1 MSNIIALAYSG
12 GLDTSFCI
20 PWLREK
26 YGAEVHAVMID
37 CYGIGPEEEEV
48 IRERAIAMGAR
59 AFTLIDGF
67 PALYKKIITNLIRG
81 NVLRDRT
88 YPLSVGAERFIQ
100 AEGVVKYAKSI
111 GTRRIAHGSTGAGND
126 QVRFDV
132 AVRTLLPDAEI
143 ITPIRDEGLTRA
155 QTTAWLREKG
165 FEVAEKTTSYSIN
178 SGIWGTTIGGRE
190 TTTSDQALPFEAFPE
205 LKAPHDY
212 DDKPEDIT
220 IGFGHG
226 LPVSVNGIALEP
238 RYLLDELHDFG
249 VRHGIGRGMHLGDT
263 ILGIKGRIGFE
274 APVATLI
281 YTAHRELEKLVLSKW
296 QRHVKDT
303 LADTYGMLLHEAQY
317 YDPVMRDIEA
327 FFLASQK
334 VVNGDVTLYGFRGNL
349 FVKGASSP
357 HSLMNNNVARY
368 GEEAG
373 GWTGEEARAFSK
385 IFGISTRISHQ
396 VQKS

>member
-1 MSNIIALAYSG
+1 MSNTIALAYSG

-26 YGAEVHAVMID
+26 YGAEIHAVMVD
-37 CYGIGPEEEEV
+37 CYGIGPDEEEV
-48 IRERAIAMGAR
+48 IRERAIRMGAK

-67 PALYKKIITNLIRG
+67 PPLYKKIITNLIRG

-100 AEGVVKYAKSI
+100 AEGVVQYARTS

-143 ITPIRDEGLTRA
+143 ITPIRDEGLTRE
-155 QTTAWLREKG
+155 QTTAYLREKG
-165 FEVAEKTTSYSIN
+165 FDVPGKTTSYSIN

-212 DDKPEDIT
+212 TDKPEEIT
-220 IGFGHG
+220 ISFDQG
-226 LPVSVNGIALEP
+226 LPVSLNGT
-238 RYLLDELHDFG
+238 LLKPKELLADLHEFG

-274 APVATLI
+274 APVATIL
-281 YTAHRELEKLVLSKW
+281 YMAHRELEKLVLSKW
-296 QRHVKDT
+296 QRQVKDS

-317 YDPVMRDIEA
+317 FDPVMRDIEA
-327 FFLASQK
+327 LFKSSQN
-334 VVNGDVTLYGFRGNL
+334 VVQGDVRLYAYRGNL
-349 FVKGASSP
+349 FVKGTSSP
-357 HSLMNNNVARY
+357 YSLMDNTVARY

-385 IFGISTRISHQ
+385 IFGISTRISQQ
-396 VQKS
+396 VQKP